1 MNDEQRDGGRHDEQ
15 ARSAEAP
22 PAPATPRAYPN
33 PGYGGYGPAPG
44 WGGTATAE
52 RHTDPYPTATLPAER
67 PKRSRGMTG
76 VVTAALIAG
85 LVGGGAGF
93 GGAYALPRQPGPH
106 QVPAPRPSARCPPP
120 PGPRPRRTAPVA
132 GAAAAAAP
140 STVDIRVVTSQG
152 VAEGSGV
159 ILTADGAVLTNNHV
173 VSGSNGT
180 ISVTLADG
188 SEHTATVVGTS
199 PSYDLAVLRM
209 QNVSGLTAATLGR
222 SADLQVGQQVVAIGS
237 PQGLTGTVTA
247 GIVSALNRTV
257 GVQGEDGS
265 AVVYNGL
272 QTDAPINQGNSGGPL
287 VNLDGQVIGIN
298 SAIATAGQSSG
309 SIGLGFTIPIDQARR
324 VAQEILDTGSA
335 TKPVLGCRA
344 ASRARSRSRPRG
356 GRHDRRGAGRLGG
369 RAAGLKAGDV
379 VTKVGDATSR
389 TSRTSCADRLLR
401 PRRQGHADR
410 ASGGATK
417 TVDVTLGSTK
427 DEAATTSTH
436 PSSSNSPF
444 GQSPFEQQQSPS
456 ASSRTRSAADR
467 PQRPPLRSRSV
478 PSAAAREA
486 RRHVRG
492 PSGVP
497 GAERTSRGHVNRT
510 GCPVDSSTAIHR
522 SPRGSTCCAG
532 SRQRHRQV
540 HEPPPPAARPPSRAA
555 RHRRVHRRLRQ
566 PHAVD
571 AVVGVGRHAADG
583 VAGVDVADRG
593 LQPGV
598 GEVVA
603 DAPAQVGADVLQAG
617 VARRVPAGV
626 RVAEQ
631 VLAGA
636 LGHHDDRV
644 PALLDPRRRWRA
656 GRARRPGERHLRG
669 SAPRRRR
676 CGPGR
681 RSRR

>member
-15 ARSAEAP
+15 VPVGGGAAGPGYP
-22 PAPATPRAYPN
+22 PNTPHPS

-52 RHTDPYPTATLPAER
+52 RHTDPYPTATLPAEH

-93 GGAYALPRQPGPH
+93 GGAYALLDNQARTSASSPALGS
-106 QVPAPRPSARCPPP
+106 VPATT
-120 PGPRPRRTAPVA
+120 GTAPASNGTVA

-173 VSGSNGT
+173 VSGTNGT

-247 GIVSALNRTV
+247 GIISALNRTV

-324 VAQEILDTGSA
+324 VAQEILDTGGA
-335 TKPVLGCRA
+335 TKPVLGVQGGQQSTQQEQA
-344 ASRARSRSRPRG
+344 AG
-356 GRHDRRGAGRLGG
+356 GATIAAVQDGSA
-369 RAAGLKAGDV
+369 AATAGLKAGDV
-379 VTKVGDATSR
+379 VTKVGDARVEDFSDLVARIGSYAPGDKVTL
-389 TSRTSCADRLLR
+389 TVE
-401 PRRQGHADR
+401 
-410 ASGGATK
+410 SGGAER

-427 DEAATTSTH
+427 DEAATTSTS
-436 PSSSNSPF
+436 PSSGTFPQNQSPF
-444 GQSPFEQQQSPS
+444 GQQRSPFGQQQNPF
-456 ASSRTRSAADR
+456 
-467 PQRPPLRSRSV
+467 
-478 PSAAAREA
+478 
-486 RRHVRG
+486 G
-492 PSGVP
+492 
-497 GAERTSRGHVNRT
+497 N
-510 GCPVDSSTAIHR
+510 
-522 SPRGSTCCAG
+522 
-532 SRQRHRQV
+532 
-540 HEPPPPAARPPSRAA
+540 
-555 RHRRVHRRLRQ
+555 
-566 PHAVD
+566 
-571 AVVGVGRHAADG
+571 
-583 VAGVDVADRG
+583 
-593 LQPGV
+593 
-598 GEVVA
+598 
-603 DAPAQVGADVLQAG
+603 
-617 VARRVPAGV
+617 
-626 RVAEQ
+626 
-631 VLAGA
+631 
-636 LGHHDDRV
+636 
-644 PALLDPRRRWRA
+644 
-656 GRARRPGERHLRG
+656 
-669 SAPRRRR
+669 
-676 CGPGR
+676 
-681 RSRR
+681 